1 MSAAPSA
8 EALAFLKMLSDGVE
22 GGLTHTAAA
31 EIADA
36 LEMVIPAED
45 RHRAA
50 TRVIDDSAET
60 SAYKVGDAVFAHW
73 KGSMYKKFFPGNIT
87 AVSRV
92 SAEKRQSINEAA
104 ERDIRSRT
112 INRTAGPKATQ
123 FPDRFPGGPWQGP
136 WVYDILFT
144 DGDTNQDVPE
154 QAIKPRSDD
163 QTKPHSVADAARY
176 GYDLGVKG
184 YFASEQKR
192 RRVVV
197 VRP

>member
-1 MSAAPSA
+1 LAKAFPGPDPGLAAIGALKSCLRRVGDKSIVSDDWKSARTAARSEQQSDSASASKSTAGGAA
-8 EALAFLKMLSDGVE
+8 EAAAAAEAPGAKSS
-22 GGLTHTAAA
+22 TAAA
-31 EIADA
+31 GDSANAAADA
-36 LEMVIPAED
+36 KPPA
-45 RHRAA
+45 
-50 TRVIDDSAET
+50 DDSAET

-144 DGDTNQDVPE
+144 DGDTNQD
-154 QAIKPRSDD
+154 
-163 QTKPHSVADAARY
+163 
-176 GYDLGVKG
+176 
-184 YFASEQKR
+184 
-192 RRVVV
+192 
-197 VRP
+197 